1 MITSI
6 ELGDFL
12 SHEKTTIDLEDGV
25 TIFVGKNGAGKS
37 SIIDAI
43 TFSLFGKHTRK
54 SNKGLIR
61 RGNNQGFAKIKFSIK
76 DKQYEAER
84 KMDSKGSLSAA
95 LFEVTD
101 NNRIQIAAGERKQFG
116 ESMTEQVEKVIG
128 MSFEKLKIASIVQQG
143 ELNSIINAKPKEF
156 KELLSAIIGID
167 KLDIASESMKKI
179 TKEFREKNRTG
190 SGHDDSQIDILE
202 NMKQENQ
209 KKLDDAVE
217 EKIDLE
223 LQKNKIKEE
232 ISKLEVEEK
241 VERERKIKIDQLKE
255 KTSDLEDYVDK
266 EIKKINDEIDRNKE
280 IIRNCK
286 GCFEKKKQK
295 SDFEEELKRATKEEQ
310 DTREKIQE
318 IKDQITSLEEQ
329 EKLAEKLQLK
339 DNKCPVCNSVDVK
352 LNPLFQNEHLK
363 EELIKLNISIESKEK
378 EVETE
383 RKKIIEF
390 TKELDKVRD
399 AETILD
405 THKIETEEQ
414 LVVIQSCI
422 EAEVK
427 KLQLADSKNLEEMS
441 QIDEHAKKMFN
452 SISKLESETKG
463 FDESKLEEK
472 IERLNISI
480 ESKEKEVETER
491 KKIIEFTK
499 ELDKVRDAETIL
511 DTHKIETEEQ
521 LVVIQSCIEAEVK
534 KLQLADSKNLE
545 EMSQIDEHAKKMF
558 NSISKLE
565 SETKGFDESKLEEK
579 IERLRKKR
587 NDKTNNDENWGIVDN
602 QVKTAEK
609 TITEI
614 KKSIREL
621 EKVKDYISKLDNI
634 QKNVFSRDGSV
645 ATSLRSWALNSIS
658 IKASE
663 YLSVLNTKIQRIAL
677 SEKARDVSIAC
688 HSKTEVLELESL
700 SGGEKV
706 SVALALRLGMA
717 NLLGSSNLNL
727 MILDEPTTHLD
738 AERKKSL
745 VEVLAQLSGIGKSQ
759 TAMQFLI
766 ITHDA
771 EIFENE
777 YVGQI
782 YEFKSTEE
790 GSKVKSL

>member
-84 KMDSKGSLSAA
+84 KIDSKGSLSAA
-95 LFEVTD
+95 LFEVIN

-179 TKEFREKNRTG
+179 TKEFREKNRTE
-190 SGHDDSQIDILE
+190 SGHDDSQIDILK

-209 KKLDDAVE
+209 NKLDNAVE

-280 IIRNCK
+280 IIHNCK

-295 SDFEEELKRATKEEQ
+295 PGFEEELKRSTKEEQ
-310 DTREKIQE
+310 DTRKKIQE
-318 IKDQITSLEEQ
+318 IRDQITSLEAEQGGKKDKIDQLKEKTSDLEDYVDKEIKKINDEIDRNKEIIHNCKGCFEKKKQKPGFEEELKRSTKEEQDTRKKIQEIRDQITSLKEQ

-363 EELIKLNISIESKEK
+363 EELIKLNVSIKSKE
-378 EVETE
+378 EELETE
-383 RKKIIEF
+383 RKEIIEF

-414 LVVIQSCI
+414 LVAIQSGI
-422 EAEVK
+422 NAEVK
-427 KLQLADSKNLEEMS
+427 KLQLADSENLEEMS

-452 SISKLESETKG
+452 SISKLESETEG
-463 FDESKLEEK
+463 FDESKFEEK
-472 IERLNISI
+472 IE
-480 ESKEKEVETER
+480 E
-491 KKIIEFTK
+491 
-499 ELDKVRDAETIL
+499 
-511 DTHKIETEEQ
+511 
-521 LVVIQSCIEAEVK
+521 
-534 KLQLADSKNLE
+534 
-545 EMSQIDEHAKKMF
+545 
-558 NSISKLE
+558 
-565 SETKGFDESKLEEK
+565 
-579 IERLRKKR
+579 LRKKR

-609 TITEI
+609 TIAEI
-614 KKSIREL
+614 KESIQEL
-621 EKVKDYISKLDNI
+621 EKVRDYISKLDNI

-658 IKASE
+658 IKSSE

-688 HSKTEVLELESL
+688 YSKTEVLELESL

>member
-6 ELGDFL
+6 ELSDFL
-12 SHEKTTIDLEDGV
+12 SHEKTTINLEDGV
-25 TIFVGKNGAGKS
+25 TIFVGENGAGKS

-61 RGNNQGFAKIKFSIK
+61 RGNNQGSVKIKFSIK

-84 KMDSKGSLSAA
+84 KIDSKGSLNAA
-95 LFEVTD
+95 LFEVID
-101 NNRIQIAAGERKQFG
+101 NNRVQIAAGERKQFR
-116 ESMTEQVEKVIG
+116 ESMTEQVEKIVG

-156 KELLSAIIGID
+156 KELLNSIIGID

-179 TKEFREKNRTG
+179 TKEFREENRTE
-190 SGHDDSQIDILE
+190 SGYDDSQIDILE
-202 NMKQENQ
+202 NMIKENQ
-209 KKLDDAVE
+209 DNLDNATNA
-217 EKIDLE
+217 KRNLE
-223 LQKNKIKEE
+223 LLKTNLEKE
-232 ISKLEVEEK
+232 ISKLEDEVILEK
-241 VERERKIKIDQLKE
+241 EKKDKVGQLKE
-255 KTSDLEDYVDK
+255 KTSDLEDYVDNQ
-266 EIKKINDEIDRNKE
+266 IKKINDEIDHNKE
-280 IIRNCK
+280 IIHNCE

-295 SDFEEELKRATKEEQ
+295 SDFVGKLERSTKEEQ
-310 DTREKIQE
+310 DASEKIQE
-318 IKDQITSLEEQ
+318 IKAQIASLEEQ
-329 EKLAEKLQLK
+329 EKLASKLQLK
-339 DNKCPVCNSVDVK
+339 DGKCPVCDSTDITK
-352 LNPLFQNEHLK
+352 LNPFFQEEHIK
-363 EELIKLNISIESKEK
+363 DEIIKLQQDIKSKEQ
-378 EVETE
+378 E
-383 RKKIIEF
+383 RKAKDEEKIEF
-390 TKELDKVRD
+390 TNELDKIRD

-405 THKIETEEQ
+405 THKIKTEEQ
-414 LVVIQSCI
+414 LLAIQSDI
-422 EAEVK
+422 EAKEK
-427 KLQLADSKNLEEMS
+427 KLQLADSEKLEEIS
-441 QIDEHAKKMFN
+441 QIDEHAKKMFD

-463 FDESKLEEK
+463 FDEAKFEEK
-472 IERLNISI
+472 IKEL
-480 ESKEKEVETER
+480 KEK
-491 KKIIEFTK
+491 
-499 ELDKVRDAETIL
+499 RD
-511 DTHKIETEEQ
+511 
-521 LVVIQSCIEAEVK
+521 
-534 KLQLADSKNLE
+534 
-545 EMSQIDEHAKKMF
+545 
-558 NSISKLE
+558 
-565 SETKGFDESKLEEK
+565 
-579 IERLRKKR
+579 
-587 NDKTNNDENWGIVDN
+587 DKTNNDKNWGIVDN
-602 QVKTAEK
+602 QEQTAK
-609 TITEI
+609 NAITET
-614 KKSIREL
+614 KKSILEL
-621 EKVKDYISKLDNI
+621 KKVKDYISRLDNI
-634 QKNVFSRDGSV
+634 QKHIFSRDGSV

-745 VEVLAQLSGIGKSQ
+745 VEVLAQLSKIGKVQ

-782 YEFKSTEE
+782 HEFKSTEE
-790 GSKVKSL
+790 GSKVTEL

>member
-12 SHEKTTIDLEDGV
+12 SHENTTLDLEDGV
-25 TIFVGKNGAGKS
+25 TIFVGENGAGKS

-61 RGNNQGFAKIKFSIK
+61 RGNNQGYAKIKFSIK

-84 KMDSKGSLSAA
+84 KIDSKGSLNAA

-116 ESMTEQVEKVIG
+116 ESMTEQVEKIIG

-156 KELLSAIIGID
+156 KELLNAIIGID
-167 KLDIASESMKKI
+167 KLDIASKSMKKI
-179 TKEFREKNRTG
+179 TNEFREKNRTE
-190 SGHDDSQIDILE
+190 SGHDDRQIDILTNNFE
-202 NMKQENQ
+202 KYQ
-209 KKLDDAVE
+209 KELE
-217 EKIDLE
+217 EANNEKDDLE
-223 LQKNKIKEE
+223 LQHDKIKLEFDGLKMQVEIEIPKKDKIEQLGVRKKELSDYGRDEGKKIQNEIGRNKGIIHNCKGCFDKLKQKAGFEEDLKRAKKEEQDARDKIQKIKEQAVSLTTE
-232 ISKLEVEEK
+232 QQGKK
-241 VERERKIKIDQLKE
+241 DKIEQLKE
-255 KTSDLEDYVDK
+255 KTSDLENHVGN
-266 EIKKINDEIDRNKE
+266 EIKKIKVEIDRNKG
-280 IIRNCK
+280 IIHSCK
-286 GCFEKKKQK
+286 GCFDKLKQK
-295 SDFEEELKRATKEEQ
+295 AGFEEDLKRAKKEEQ
-310 DTREKIQE
+310 DARDKIQK
-318 IKDQITSLEEQ
+318 IKEQAVSLEEQ

-339 DNKCPVCNSVDVK
+339 DNKCPVCDSIVEK
-352 LNPLFQNEHLK
+352 LNPLFQNKHLK
-363 EELIKLNISIESKEK
+363 EELLRLSENIKSKEKERESKEK
-378 EVETE
+378 E
-383 RKKIIEF
+383 IIEF
-390 TKELDKVRD
+390 TNELDKVRD
-399 AETILD
+399 AETILN
-405 THKIETEEQ
+405 THSIKTGEQ
-414 LVVIQSCI
+414 LLAIQNDI
-422 EAEVK
+422 EVK
-427 KLQLADSKNLEEMS
+427 EKKCSLANSESLEEMS
-441 QIDEHAKKMFN
+441 QIDERAKLIFEK
-452 SISKLESETKG
+452 ISTLESETEG
-463 FDESKLEEK
+463 FDEAEFENLKNKIKRTGEKLDEIKEQVGGVKSK
-472 IERLNISI
+472 
-480 ESKEKEVETER
+480 
-491 KKIIEFTK
+491 
-499 ELDKVRDAETIL
+499 IL
-511 DTHKIETEEQ
+511 KANEQ
-521 LVVIQSCIEAEVK
+521 SSVIQE
-534 KLQLADSKNLE
+534 
-545 EMSQIDEHAKKMF
+545 
-558 NSISKLE
+558 SIL
-565 SETKGFDESKLEEK
+565 
-579 IERLRKKR
+579 
-587 NDKTNNDENWGIVDN
+587 
-602 QVKTAEK
+602 
-609 TITEI
+609 
-614 KKSIREL
+614 EL

-634 QKNVFSRDGSV
+634 QKHVFSRDGSV

-663 YLSVLNTKIQRIAL
+663 YLSVLNTKIQRITL
-677 SEKARDVSIAC
+677 SEKTKDVSIAC

-745 VEVLAQLSGIGKSQ
+745 VEVLAQLSKIGKTQ

-777 YVGQI
+777 YVGQV

>member
-6 ELGDFL
+6 ELSDFL

-25 TIFVGKNGAGKS
+25 TIFVGENGAGKS

-61 RGNNQGFAKIKFSIK
+61 RGNNQGYAKIKFSIK

-84 KMDSKGSLSAA
+84 KINSKGSLNAV
-95 LFEVTD
+95 LFEVID
-101 NNRIQIAAGERKQFG
+101 NNRVQIAAGERKQFK
-116 ESMTEQVEKVIG
+116 ESMTEQVEKIVG

-156 KELLSAIIGID
+156 KELLNSIIGID

-179 TKEFREKNRTG
+179 TKEFREENRTE
-190 SGHDDSQIDILE
+190 SGYDDSQIDILE
-202 NMKQENQ
+202 NMIQESQNN
-209 KKLDDAVE
+209 LDNATNA
-217 EKIDLE
+217 KRNLE
-223 LQKNKIKEE
+223 LLKTNLEKE
-232 ISKLEVEEK
+232 ITKLEDEVTLEK
-241 VERERKIKIDQLKE
+241 EKKNKIDQLKE
-255 KTSDLEDYVDK
+255 KTSDLEDYVDNQ
-266 EIKKINDEIDRNKE
+266 IKKINDEIGHNKE
-280 IIRNCK
+280 IIHNCE

-295 SDFEEELKRATKEEQ
+295 PDFEEKLRRSTEEER
-310 DTREKIQE
+310 DASKKIQE
-318 IKDQITSLEEQ
+318 IEHQIVSLEEQ
-329 EKLAEKLQLK
+329 EKLAGKLQLK
-339 DNKCPVCNSVDVK
+339 DDKCPVCNSVVKK
-352 LNPLFQNEHLK
+352 LNPLFQNKHLK
-363 EELIKLNISIESKEK
+363 QELIKLRDSIKSKK
-378 EVETE
+378 EE
-383 RKKIIEF
+383 RKAKDEEKIEF
-390 TKELDKVRD
+390 TNELDKIRD

-405 THKIETEEQ
+405 THKIKTEEQ
-414 LVVIQSCI
+414 LLAIQSDT
-422 EAEVK
+422 ESKEK
-427 KLQLADSKNLEEMS
+427 KLKLAKSEKLEQRS
-441 QIDEHAKKMFN
+441 QIDEHAKKIFD

-463 FDESKLEEK
+463 FDKAKFDEKIKKLEEK
-472 IERLNISI
+472 
-480 ESKEKEVETER
+480 
-491 KKIIEFTK
+491 
-499 ELDKVRDAETIL
+499 RD
-511 DTHKIETEEQ
+511 
-521 LVVIQSCIEAEVK
+521 
-534 KLQLADSKNLE
+534 
-545 EMSQIDEHAKKMF
+545 
-558 NSISKLE
+558 
-565 SETKGFDESKLEEK
+565 
-579 IERLRKKR
+579 
-587 NDKTNNDENWGIVDN
+587 DKTNNVKNWSVVDY
-602 QVKTAEK
+602 QEQTAK
-609 TITEI
+609 NAITET
-614 KKSIREL
+614 KESILEL
-621 EKVKDYISKLDNI
+621 EKVKNYISRLDNI
-634 QKNVFSRDGSV
+634 QKHVFSRDGSV

-745 VEVLAQLSGIGKSQ
+745 VEVLAQLSKIGKAE
-759 TAMQFLI
+759 TTMQFLI

-782 YEFKSTEE
+782 HEFKSTEE
-790 GSKVKSL
+790 GSKVTEL